1 MPDEPLDRR
10 AHRDWLLTLMPLAT
24 GGTAVDLGCGRG
36 GDLLALAA
44 RTADPSTRFIGLD
57 VSPNAVTAAG
67 EAARVAG
74 DVRLTFEVADL
85 SARLRFADA
94 SVDLVFSQ
102 NLVECLVDRDAFV
115 AEVARILRPGGI
127 AVVVH
132 WDFDSQVFDGTDKDL
147 VRRLVHAFADLR
159 QPWMAHVDGWMGRR
173 LWGIFAPSAR
183 FDGAVHTRVLT
194 NTTYAAPWYGH
205 EMAGAM
211 KALVK
216 RSLVTAEEYARFLTG
231 LEELDRAGRYF
242 YAITAYAYI
251 GRRI

>member
-1 MPDEPLDRR
+1 
-10 AHRDWLLTLMPLAT
+10 MPLAT
-24 GGTAVDLGCGRG
+24 GGTAVDLGCGKG

-44 RTADPSTRFIGLD
+44 RTADPSARFIGLD

-67 EAARVAG
+67 EAARGAG
-74 DVRLTFEVADL
+74 DDRLAFEVADL
-85 SARLRFADA
+85 SARLPFADA

-102 NLVECLVDRDAFV
+102 NLVECLGDRDAFV
-115 AEVARILRPGGI
+115 AEVARVLRPGGV

-132 WDFDSQVFDGTDKDL
+132 WDFDSQVFDGTEKDL

-159 QPWMAHVDGWMGRR
+159 QPWMTHVDGWMGRR
-173 LWGIFAPSAR
+173 LWGMFAPSGR

-194 NTTYAAPWYGH
+194 NTKYAAPWYGH

-242 YAITAYAYI
+242 YAITAYAYV